1 MRRFSR
7 RARWTMVAAAGV
19 TAMAAGAAPV
29 LLSSARSA
37 PGAAAAQAGSV
48 DGGGQPDVAPG
59 DQATP
64 ETTAPPSTT
73 SSAPA
78 ATSSAPTTTPT
89 AAPLAACRAGNLTLT
104 ASTDRATYRPG
115 DVVAVTVTVTNRSD
129 QPCSITDRGQS
140 GNATACD
147 PEVLLQRYDDA
158 DHYNRLL
165 GPYFSACS
173 PVPATLAGGEN
184 LSRQVEIPFGL
195 TGGELRTGTW
205 TAVVNWLTGGTDA
218 GLSAAVTFDCPPDGC
233 TPGPTTTSTTTSS
246 TSTTTTSTTAPTST
260 TTTTSTTAPP
270 SSTTTTSAPGSSTT
284 TTR

>member
-195 TGGELRTGTW
+195 TGG
-205 TAVVNWLTGGTDA
+205 TDA